1 MRKEEFDESKPESV
15 WISEQIGRKVI
26 KSFNSVLAY
35 SLQNLGKN
43 KMKKIKSLCKLQ
55 EMMKNKKKL
64 S

>member
-26 KSFNSVLAY
+26 KSFNSVLAN

-43 KMKKIKSLCKLQ
+43 KDEKIKSLCK
-55 EMMKNKKKL
+55 
-64 S
+64 